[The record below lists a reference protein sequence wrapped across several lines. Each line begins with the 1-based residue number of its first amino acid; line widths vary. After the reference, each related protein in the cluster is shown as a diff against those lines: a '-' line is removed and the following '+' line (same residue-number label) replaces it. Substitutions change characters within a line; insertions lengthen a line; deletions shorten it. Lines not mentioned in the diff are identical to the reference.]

1 MKLIVF
7 ILIISILISL
17 YILYPMV
24 KKFLMDNKIEFNPS
38 DSDPEHKNLLGE
50 KEQLLN
56 EIKDIDLDY
65 GLEKLGENDYKELR
79 QKYRLKAAQVI
90 KKIENYEELHDIS
103 IDSVV
108 SKKIDDEIELIK
120 DTKE

>member
-1 MKLIVF
+1 
-7 ILIISILISL
+7 
-17 YILYPMV
+17 MV
-24 KKFLMDNKIEFNPS
+24 KKFLMNNKIEFNPS
-38 DSDPEHKNLLGE
+38 DSDPEHKNLLME
-50 KEQLLN
+50 KDQLLD

-120 DTKE
+120 DTKK

>member
-1 MKLIVF
+1 
-7 ILIISILISL
+7 
-17 YILYPMV
+17 MV
-24 KKFLMDNKIEFNPS
+24 KKFVMNNKIELNPS
-38 DSDPEHKNLLGE
+38 DADPEHKNLLRE
-50 KEQLLN
+50 KGQLLD

-120 DTKE
+120 DTKK

>member
-7 ILIISILISL
+7 ILIISIIISL
-17 YILYPMV
+17 YILFPMV
-24 KKFLMDNKIEFNPS
+24 KKFLMNNKIELNPS
-38 DSDPEHKNLLGE
+38 DSDPEHKNLLRE
-50 KEQLLN
+50 KDQLLD

-103 IDSVV
+103 IDSAV

-120 DTKE
+120 DTKK

>member
-1 MKLIVF
+1 
-7 ILIISILISL
+7 
-17 YILYPMV
+17 MV
-24 KKFLMDNKIEFNPS
+24 KKFLMNNKIELNPS
-38 DSDPEHKNLLGE
+38 DSDPEHKNLLME
-50 KEQLLN
+50 KDQLLN

-65 GLEKLGENDYKELR
+65 GLEKLGENDYKKLR

-90 KKIENYEELHDIS
+90 KKIEDYEELHDIS

-120 DTKE
+120 DTKK

>member
-7 ILIISILISL
+7 ILIISIIISL

-24 KKFLMDNKIEFNPS
+24 KKFLMNNKIELNPS
-38 DSDPEHKNLLGE
+38 DSDPEHKNLLME
-50 KEQLLN
+50 KDQLLN

-120 DTKE
+120 DTKK

>member
-7 ILIISILISL
+7 ILIISIIISL

-24 KKFLMDNKIEFNPS
+24 KKFLMNNKIELNPS
-38 DSDPEHKNLLGE
+38 DSDPEHKNLLME
-50 KEQLLN
+50 KDQLLD

-103 IDSVV
+103 TDSVV

-120 DTKE
+120 NTKK

>member
-7 ILIISILISL
+7 ILIISIIISL
-17 YILYPMV
+17 YILFPMV
-24 KKFLMDNKIEFNPS
+24 KKFLMNNKIELNPS
-38 DSDPEHKNLLGE
+38 DSDPEHKNLLME
-50 KEQLLN
+50 KDQLLN

-65 GLEKLGENDYKELR
+65 GLEKLGENDYKKLR

-90 KKIENYEELHDIS
+90 KKIEDYEELHDIS

-120 DTKE
+120 NTKK

>member
-1 MKLIVF
+1 
-7 ILIISILISL
+7 
-17 YILYPMV
+17 MV
-24 KKFLMDNKIEFNPS
+24 KKFLMNNKIELNPS
-38 DSDPEHKNLLGE
+38 DSDPEHKNLLME
-50 KEQLLN
+50 KDQLLD

-120 DTKE
+120 DTKK

>member
-7 ILIISILISL
+7 ILIISIIISL
-17 YILYPMV
+17 YILFPMV
-24 KKFLMDNKIEFNPS
+24 KKFLMNNKIELNPS
-38 DSDPEHKNLLGE
+38 DSDPEHKNLLME

-120 DTKE
+120 DTKK

>member
-1 MKLIVF
+1 
-7 ILIISILISL
+7 
-17 YILYPMV
+17 MV
-24 KKFLMDNKIEFNPS
+24 KKFLMNNKIELNPS
-38 DSDPEHKNLLGE
+38 DSDPAHKNLLME
-50 KEQLLN
+50 KDQLLN
-56 EIKDIDLDY
+56 EIKDIELDY

-120 DTKE
+120 DTKK

>member
-7 ILIISILISL
+7 ILIISIIISL

-24 KKFLMDNKIEFNPS
+24 KKFLMNNKIELNPS
-38 DSDPEHKNLLGE
+38 DSDPEHKNLLME
-50 KEQLLN
+50 KDQLLD

-120 DTKE
+120 DTKK